1 MQSGIGDRAEVQRLG
16 IPLVQYLSSMG
27 HPSIFPGEG
36 LPSATMILHSMRRGP
51 ATHIGHLHVI
61 GGRFIQTCDRP
72 ASAERKINHN
82 VQWKLCGSRSRSRK
96 NFGPI
101 EIEVHQI
108 GVDQAAVDMPSLTN
122 ICRRINHA
130 AACASLFAGIPYMP
144 IGVVLGVINR
154 VRLHDIDFSRVA
166 PGVWRT
172 TNSID
177 ATKPERWPQS
187 RRIGRVSGA

>member
-130 AACASLFAGIPYMP
+130 AACASLCLRCLEADT
-144 IGVVLGVINR
+144 
-154 VRLHDIDFSRVA
+154 RLWLPSIRELEKTRFLSDRRSIAIRIA
-166 PGVWRT
+166 NEPVWCRS
-172 TNSID
+172 SI
-177 ATKPERWPQS
+177 
-187 RRIGRVSGA
+187 